1 MNKQIPNESGQ
12 RNKNGG
18 KSLEPHSQTNDLLES
33 KQVLEGQLRECFGR
47 VVYSHKTHEKQSDI
61 LVKWLSRIK
70 LGQIIL
76 SALIAGNFI
85 FRFFGLG
92 EIGLII
98 GTILS
103 MALLIL
109 TLYTKE
115 NKLAELAQKHKQIAI
130 DIWRIRERYQSLIT
144 DLVIGEKPL
153 EVIQQER
160 DVLMEDLHVVYSN
173 APTTNPRAYGEAQ
186 KALKQN
192 EDMTFS
198 DEEIDAFL
206 PTELKRG

>member
-1 MNKQIPNESGQ
+1 MSKRIQNKSGQ
-12 RNKNGG
+12 LNINGEE
-18 KSLEPHSQTNDLLES
+18 SSEPHSQVNDSLGS
-33 KQVLEGQLRECFGR
+33 RQVLEGQLRECFGR
-47 VVYSHKTHEKQSDI
+47 VVYSHKTHEKQADI
-61 LVKWLSRIK
+61 FVKWLSRIK
-70 LGQIIL
+70 LWQIIL
-76 SALIAGNFI
+76 SAVIAGNFI

>member
-1 MNKQIPNESGQ
+1 
-12 RNKNGG
+12 
-18 KSLEPHSQTNDLLES
+18 
-33 KQVLEGQLRECFGR
+33 
-47 VVYSHKTHEKQSDI
+47 
-61 LVKWLSRIK
+61 
-70 LGQIIL
+70 
-76 SALIAGNFI
+76 
-85 FRFFGLG
+85 
-92 EIGLII
+92 
-98 GTILS
+98 

>member
-1 MNKQIPNESGQ
+1 M
-12 RNKNGG
+12 
-18 KSLEPHSQTNDLLES
+18 EPHHSQANDSLES
-33 KQVLEGQLRECFGR
+33 KQVLEGQLRECFVR
-47 VVYSHKTHEKQSDI
+47 VVYSHKTHEKQADI
-61 LVKWLSRIK
+61 FVKWLSWIK

-130 DIWRIRERYQSLIT
+130 DIWLIRERYQSLIT
-144 DLVIGEKPL
+144 DLAIGEKPL
-153 EVIQQER
+153 EVIQKER

-173 APTTNPRAYGEAQ
+173 APTTNPRAYRKAQ